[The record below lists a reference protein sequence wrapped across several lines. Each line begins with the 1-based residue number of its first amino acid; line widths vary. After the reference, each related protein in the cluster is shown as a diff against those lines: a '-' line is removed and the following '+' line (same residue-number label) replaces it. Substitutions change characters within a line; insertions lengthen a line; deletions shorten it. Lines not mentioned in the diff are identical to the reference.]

1 MMGVLTV
8 YTAYFEKGIFAV
20 AVQKD
25 DAGIDPDVVWE
36 ASSYMKRWIII
47 LMKFLCSWF
56 SFLIGF

>member
-1 MMGVLTV
+1 MSAYFVMMGVLTV

-36 ASSYMKRWIII
+36 ASSYMKR
-47 LMKFLCSWF
+47 
-56 SFLIGF
+56 